1 MATTNIAVIDN
12 GTGYTKIGYAGNF
25 EPNFV
30 LPTAIAERASKV
42 CICKIV
48 ILIESGDLNKQNEL
62 RNARLLYRLR
72 GRNCEWWL
80 YQKTSNGKWYDSG
93 LGLDVKILAS
103 IDF

>member
-1 MATTNIAVIDN
+1 MATKNIAVIDN

-42 CICKIV
+42 GIYNII
-48 ILIESGDLNKQNEL
+48 ILTERNLNKQNEL
-62 RNARLLYRLR
+62 RNAGLPYWLR

>member
-42 CICKIV
+42 IIFLHLLFKIRQ
-48 ILIESGDLNKQNEL
+48 SFKQ
-62 RNARLLYRLR
+62 
-72 GRNCEWWL
+72 
-80 YQKTSNGKWYDSG
+80 
-93 LGLDVKILAS
+93 VK
-103 IDF
+103 